1 MENLIVVLISVIISL
16 ILNKYLPSYFSE
28 KGKNLAT
35 KEDIEEITSKV
46 EKVKFQLENDKTN
59 INKKKEIYEL
69 ISQSL
74 NIFISGRS
82 ISQDEKDKFYKA
94 YSLAWLWAS
103 NDVLEKLNFFIEYQ
117 VKNINESTYNQD
129 EAKKLYADI
138 ILNMRKDLDFRIED
152 LTTDS
157 YKFVTFS

>member
-1 MENLIVVLISVIISL
+1 LESAFIIVISVIIGL
-16 ILNKYLPSYFSE
+16 ILNKYLPSYFGE

-35 KEDIEEITSKV
+35 KEDVEEITSKV
-46 EKVKFQLENDKTN
+46 EKVKFQLENDKNN

-69 ISQSL
+69 ISEAL
-74 NIFISGRS
+74 NIFISNRS
-82 ISQDEKDKFYKA
+82 VSDDEKNKFYKA

-117 VKNINESTYNQD
+117 IKNINKSTYNQD
-129 EAKKLYADI
+129 EAKRLYADI
-138 ILNMRKDLDFRIED
+138 ILNMRKDLDFKIEG
-152 LTTDS
+152 LSTNS